1 MEPQRRKIE
10 DAFPDINWVQ
20 LNDAIRILNID
31 LYYGP
36 VAVSDPD
43 IVENYPHYDYLGF
56 MEAIDFVRSTI
67 EGLPKYIFTD
77 WGGFILAGNPEDD
90 PENWDDEENY
100 IGPEEYYATD
110 LKSLI
115 LGREL
120 EKYV

>member
-1 MEPQRRKIE
+1 MEPQRRSIE
-10 DAFPDINWVQ
+10 DAFPSINWTQ
-20 LNDAIRILNID
+20 LNDAISILNMD

-36 VAVSDPD
+36 VSVSDSEIMD
-43 IVENYPHYDYLGF
+43 NYPNYEYLGF

-67 EGLPKYIFTD
+67 EDLPKYIFTD

-100 IGPEEYYATD
+100 IGPEEYYATYT
-110 LKSLI
+110 KSLV
-115 LGREL
+115 LGKEL